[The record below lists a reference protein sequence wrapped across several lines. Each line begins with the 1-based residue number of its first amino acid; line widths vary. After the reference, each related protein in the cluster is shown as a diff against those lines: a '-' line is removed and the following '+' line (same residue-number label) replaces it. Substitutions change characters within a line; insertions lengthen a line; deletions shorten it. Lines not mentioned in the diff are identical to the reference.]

1 MGFSVLGIVF
11 KMMDVFNVNKLV
23 CDVGEVINSYVYIK
37 SWIGIYGYMYCDI
50 QMICV
55 IMYLVMVLVIGVVCF
70 NIVFILVMVVKDKSG
85 DIVVLRMLGVKDGLI
100 CVIFVWY
107 GLLVGLFGSLCG
119 VIIGVVVLL

>member
-1 MGFSVLGIVF
+1 
-11 KMMDVFNVNKLV
+11 
-23 CDVGEVINSYVYIK
+23 
-37 SWIGIYGYMYCDI
+37 
-50 QMICV
+50 MICV
-55 IMYLVMVLVIGVVCF
+55 IMYLAMVLVIGVVCF